1 MERTVASSGDYER
14 PHHILDPRTGYP
26 AQGMRG
32 VTLVARELEAVNG
45 LGPAIMVLGM
55 EAGKRLMEGA
65 GIEGMLVDT
74 AGQLWS
80 SPGLRLD

>member
-1 MERTVASSGDYER
+1 
-14 PHHILDPRTGYP
+14 
-26 AQGMRG
+26 
-32 VTLVARELEAVNG
+32 
-45 LGPAIMVLGM
+45 MVLGM